1 MDTYIINIYYFGNT
15 NYEVFL
21 LKIKDNID
29 LCELCKFNYRYE
41 SNLIFPTYKK
51 VCKSGS
57 SKIVIEILVFN
68 RRIFINRSKDIK
80 KKQLKFIGDLILAKF
95 VEK

>member
-1 MDTYIINIYYFGNT
+1 MRCC
-15 NYEVFL
+15 FL
-21 LKIKDNID
+21 RIKDNID

-57 SKIVIEILVFN
+57 SKVVIEILVLN
-68 RRIFINRSKDIK
+68 RHIFINRNKNFQR
-80 KKQLKFIGDLILAKF
+80 KQLRFISDLILAKF